1 MEKEMEKYFADLKKE
16 LFGTIHEEKAIVIE
30 TVTDIRIVLK
40 DWIIVLDKISSRF
53 SILKKEFIFG
63 EEK

>member
-1 MEKEMEKYFADLKKE
+1 MEKEIEKYFTDLKKE
-16 LFGTIHEEKAIVIE
+16 LFGTIHKEKAIVIE